1 MANFFENLDPETAD
15 ELEQLSRLNY
25 ELRENRRALLGAYD
39 ADGDAALLR
48 LIEDGAVAEHPAY
61 EHFLAARILAE
72 TRETVR
78 ALLDERLKEVNRS

>member
-25 ELRENRRALLGAYD
+25 ELRENRRALLGAHG

-48 LIEDGAVAEHPAY
+48 LIKDGAVAEHPAY

>member
-25 ELRENRRALLGAYD
+25 ELRENQRALLSAYGAD
-39 ADGDAALLR
+39 SDAALLR
-48 LIEDGAVAEHPAY
+48 LIQDGAIAEHPAY

-72 TRETVR
+72 TRATVR
-78 ALLDERLKEVNRS
+78 ALLDERLKELKR